1 MSDTLS
7 SELLAR
13 LPFWL
18 RERLDNCPAAGDGVH
33 FWIFTIARHLLAHFD
48 ERSTYEIIRAKAANC
63 GRPIGKLERE
73 IIVQIKGA
81 SKRRWQP
88 RDREAFAKA
97 AQVPVEH
104 LQASTA
110 AIMPAPHPWPE
121 PDIEAIQKI
130 VSSDILLADLAERS
144 PVKFDDEASHAE
156 EIIDVLFPTD
166 SSTEVLLCVG
176 MSKYRFATRNRE
188 VWRGHLHRL
197 PLIVPNPML
206 DYFGRT
212 TEGRPSQHTKANTAR
227 RVYLVIEFDFA
238 EFGRD
243 GKTPSC
249 WAPLVREW
257 RARDISVAD
266 ACTALHLYLAERLP
280 LVCVT
285 HSGGKSLHGW
295 YYVFDRRERELRPFM
310 DYAVSLGAD
319 HATGSEASLS
329 ASRTGCAKTPN
340 GNAAITSI
348 PERR

>member
-1 MSDTLS
+1 MSGALS
-7 SELLAR
+7 SEALAR
-13 LPFWL
+13 VPFWL
-18 RERLDNCPAAGDGVH
+18 RELLDSCPAAGDGVH

-156 EIIDVLFPTD
+156 EIIDVL
-166 SSTEVLLCVG
+166 
-176 MSKYRFATRNRE
+176 
-188 VWRGHLHRL
+188 
-197 PLIVPNPML
+197 
-206 DYFGRT
+206 
-212 TEGRPSQHTKANTAR
+212 
-227 RVYLVIEFDFA
+227 
-238 EFGRD
+238 
-243 GKTPSC
+243 
-249 WAPLVREW
+249 
-257 RARDISVAD
+257 
-266 ACTALHLYLAERLP
+266 
-280 LVCVT
+280 
-285 HSGGKSLHGW
+285 
-295 YYVFDRRERELRPFM
+295 
-310 DYAVSLGAD
+310 
-319 HATGSEASLS
+319 
-329 ASRTGCAKTPN
+329 
-340 GNAAITSI
+340 
-348 PERR
+348 